1 MKPHA
6 FYLVTESNLSKGR
19 TNAEIVREA
28 IKGGVDIVQL
38 REKEW
43 SKERYREEAKKLRKL
58 CHTHEVLFVV
68 NDYPDIAKEVGA
80 DGLHLG
86 QEDMPI
92 AEARKIVGK
101 MKIGKSTHSGEQAL
115 NAVKEGADY
124 ISIGPIFPTRKK
136 PNPVGVGLIRAL
148 APVLK
153 IPFVAIGGIKLEN
166 VDEVL
171 SAGATSIAVI
181 SAVVE
186 AEDVRAA
193 TAAFAHKIHEVKL

>member
-1 MKPHA
+1 MKDYE
-6 FYLVTESNLSKGR
+6 FYLVTESSLAMGR
-19 TNAEIVREA
+19 SNKDIIAEA
-28 IKGGVDIVQL
+28 INGGAGIIQL

-43 SKERYREEAKKLRKL
+43 AKERYLEEAKILSRI
-58 CHTHEVLFVV
+58 CHAHGVLFVV
-68 NDYPDIAKEVGA
+68 NDYPDVAVQVEA
-80 DGLHLG
+80 DALHLG
-86 QEDMPI
+86 QEDIPI
-92 AEARKIVGK
+92 AQARKIVGRR
-101 MKIGKSTHSGEQAL
+101 KIGKSTHSREQAL
-115 NAVKEGADY
+115 AAVREGADY